1 MSTTERGIKVRP
13 LIIDIKA
20 PDQDLVLSIR
30 KQLQKDLRLSKTKK
44 KSLEWEESESEGKYK
59 KQ

>member
-1 MSTTERGIKVRP
+1 M
-13 LIIDIKA
+13 DIRA
-20 PDQDLVLSIR
+20 PDQDLVHSIR

-44 KSLEWEESESEGKYK
+44 KSLEWEESESEGKYQ